1 MAYADRA
8 ECDFTQP
15 FTRFTKPIMC
25 QHCGQYTTTPHWVT
39 KEHGRSTQ
47 QYAFCNQEHADDFYL
62 NRLRGSG
69 L

>member
-1 MAYADRA
+1 MAYAEGA

-25 QHCGQYTTTPHWVT
+25 QQCGQFTTTPHWEV
-39 KEHGRSTQ
+39 KEVGRSTKQ
-47 QYAFCNQEHADDFYL
+47 FAFCHQEHANDYYL
-62 NRLRGSG
+62 AQLRGSG